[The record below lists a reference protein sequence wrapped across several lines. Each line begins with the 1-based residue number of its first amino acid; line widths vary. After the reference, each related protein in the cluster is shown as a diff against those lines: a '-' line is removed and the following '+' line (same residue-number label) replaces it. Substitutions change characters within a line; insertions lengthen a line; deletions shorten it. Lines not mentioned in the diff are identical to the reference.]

1 MRYVIDNC
9 ANGAESALRAQEGGA
24 DRVELCAGIP
34 EGGTTPSAGE
44 IVKARQLLTTTRLNV
59 IIRPRGGD
67 FCYSADE
74 LDIMAYD
81 IGMARKAGA
90 DGVVFGV
97 LNTDGTVN
105 LEAMRRL
112 MDAARGMNVT
122 FHRAFDVC
130 CNPLETLEQIISL
143 GCDHILTSG
152 QEPTAEKGIA
162 LLSQLN
168 ERAAGRITIMPGCGV
183 NAGNIAHIASATGC
197 REFHFSGR
205 SEVASAMRYRNPKV
219 SMSGTDGSD
228 EYSRQLTDPEKIR
241 AAREALESLSQKK

>member
-1 MRYVIDNC
+1 MRYVIENC

-241 AAREALESLSQKK
+241 AAREALEH

>member
-1 MRYVIDNC
+1 MRYVIENC

-44 IVKARQLLTTTRLNV
+44 IVKARQLLTDTRLNV

>member
-1 MRYVIDNC
+1 MRYVIENC

-44 IVKARQLLTTTRLNV
+44 IVKARQLLTDTRLHV

-67 FCYSADE
+67 FCYTPDE

>member
-1 MRYVIDNC
+1 MRYVIENC

-67 FCYSADE
+67 FCYTPDE

>member
-1 MRYVIDNC
+1 MRYVIENC

-219 SMSGTDGSD
+219 SMSGTDGRD
-228 EYSRQLTDPEKIR
+228 EYSRQLTDPENIR

>member
-1 MRYVIDNC
+1 MRYVIENC

>member
-1 MRYVIDNC
+1 MTYLKRLFLLLVLLASMMKAGAAVPVYAWTGWDEKTTSQELLKQFKDWKKRGVVGVCVNCGFNID
-9 ANGAESALRAQEGGA
+9 R
-24 DRVELCAGIP
+24 
-34 EGGTTPSAGE
+34 
-44 IVKARQLLTTTRLNV
+44 
-59 IIRPRGGD
+59 IREASR
-67 FCYSADE
+67 
-74 LDIMAYD
+74 
-81 IGMARKAGA
+81 MARKAGA

>member
-1 MRYVIDNC
+1 
-9 ANGAESALRAQEGGA
+9 
-24 DRVELCAGIP
+24 
-34 EGGTTPSAGE
+34 
-44 IVKARQLLTTTRLNV
+44 
-59 IIRPRGGD
+59 
-67 FCYSADE
+67 
-74 LDIMAYD
+74 
-81 IGMARKAGA
+81 
-90 DGVVFGV
+90 
-97 LNTDGTVN
+97 
-105 LEAMRRL
+105 
-112 MDAARGMNVT
+112 MNVT